1 MCAVTGTIMHM
12 IERTALGDTAAMT
25 VGAIAADAVIPVEYE
40 RLNVPEPPYE
50 FHASPIGLM
59 GNYDRHGGSIV
70 CRYRYGA
77 PVEG

>member
-1 MCAVTGTIMHM
+1 M
-12 IERTALGDTAAMT
+12 IERATLGYTAAMT
-25 VGAIAADAVIPVEYE
+25 VGAITADTVIPAAYE
-40 RLNVPEPPYE
+40 RLNILEPLYKYNEP
-50 FHASPIGLM
+50 SIGLM